1 MAYKPQSDEEKEIL
15 EAYDGVKDAI
25 IQGMMTQGMEEIKTV
40 GETFDFKLHDCMFT
54 EQSMEYEEDIV
65 TRVRCAC
72 VAMVC
77 GRMGQTRRAN
87 AHANFDV
94 HAHATTTPTGVQ
106 QGLHDRR
113 QGHPARKGGL
123 LDRPRPLNAQAASQ
137 AHVPHIMHYALRWTP
152 AARESACLVLE

>member
-65 TRVRCAC
+65 TRVRAC
-72 VAMVC
+72 VAMIWLSGFC
-77 GRMGQTRRAN
+77 GR
-87 AHANFDV
+87 
-94 HAHATTTPTGVQ
+94 TPMLISMSTDMLQRYQQEFSKGFMIGGKVIRPAKVACSTGP
-106 QGLHDRR
+106 G
-113 QGHPARKGGL
+113 P
-123 LDRPRPLNAQAASQ
+123 
-137 AHVPHIMHYALRWTP
+137 
-152 AARESACLVLE
+152 

>member
-65 TRVRCAC
+65 TRVR
-72 VAMVC
+72 VC
-77 GRMGQTRRAN
+77 MRCDGVWSNGASAN
-87 AHANFDV
+87 LA
-94 HAHATTTPTGVQ
+94 G
-106 QGLHDRR
+106 
-113 QGHPARKGGL
+113 
-123 LDRPRPLNAQAASQ
+123 
-137 AHVPHIMHYALRWTP
+137 
-152 AARESACLVLE
+152 ACLY